1 MIKYLKISL
10 KSKEKLPF
18 KFIGLTIR
26 GVFGVGLKNVVCIN
40 PSKEC
45 KECFAKNNCL
55 YYDFYEVDNPKWRL
69 GLNLNSNVEFDLF
82 LFEEAS
88 LKISYV
94 LTGLY
99 FGFAKIGIKNKPID
113 FQLFVN
119 DELIFDRK
127 KFLNVDIKEK
137 EFRVDEI
144 RNNCIIEFITP
155 FRIKENILLKDVN
168 LDAILENI
176 YDRLNG
182 LKNQPIQELHKP
194 TYKIKS
200 QQFKFVDFTKASHKQ
215 KLGGLIGKI
224 ELDEID
230 NKSYYFLKLAEI
242 IGVGKG
248 TTFGL
253 GNIKV
258 N

>member
-18 KFIGLTIR
+18 KFIGSTIR

-45 KECFAKNNCL
+45 KECFAKDNCL
-55 YYDFYEVDNPKWRL
+55 YYDFYEVDNPKFRFRFD
-69 GLNLNSNVEFDLF
+69 LNSNVEFDLF
-82 LFEEAS
+82 LFEEAC
-88 LKISYV
+88 LKVSYV
-94 LTGLY
+94 LSGLY
-99 FGFAKIGIKNKPID
+99 FGFAKIGIRKKPID
-113 FQLFVN
+113 FQLYVN
-119 DELIFDRK
+119 DELIFDGK
-127 KFLNVDIKEK
+127 EFLNVDIKEK
-137 EFRVDEI
+137 EFIVDEI
-144 RNNCIIEFITP
+144 KNNCIIEFITP
-155 FRIKENILLKDVN
+155 FRIKENVLLKDINN
-168 LDAILENI
+168 LEVILKNI
-176 YDRLNG
+176 YDRLNS
-182 LKNQPIQELHKP
+182 LKNQSIKELHKP

-200 QQFKFVDFTKASHKQ
+200 QQFKFVDFTKVFHNQ

-248 TTFGL
+248 TTFVLL
-253 GNIKV
+253 GSEM
-258 N
+258 